1 MKYSFL
7 KIFISATIFLLLA
20 SSLAS
25 GTEPSNQQLAFEF
38 NEEAV
43 LALENQEFSEAID
56 LLHQALALSPNDKTL
71 KNNLAVTYNNYALYL
86 GERDNT
92 ENAKKYLYKA
102 ISIAPND
109 TKYKDNLANIV
120 CAYAEWFYQKGNIAL
135 AEQEL
140 EESLKLAPQHVPS
153 LILLGRISYQEQQL
167 KKAKA
172 LWAKAYKY
180 DSNNTD
186 LENLLD
192 KVTEEEKIESNLKH
206 TKAFCFDIRFD
217 KNVVTDEIYDI
228 RFYLQQAYRDI
239 GHDFHY
245 YPKQKIPVILY
256 SPEDFK
262 SLRNAPDWVSGI
274 YDGKIRLPIKENTL
288 QESEMKRLIWHEYTH
303 AIVFYLGGTNCPLWL
318 NEGLAKWEEAKQA
331 PLNFLPLKNALKENK
346 LIPLNRLESCFS
358 MKTDLDKINLAY
370 LEAYSFTE
378 FLLKRW
384 NFHTIK
390 KLLEEFKNGAST
402 EEAFSKILHRSIR
415 KMNKEWLAFLQDRY
429 SK

>member
-186 LENLLD
+186 NP
-192 KVTEEEKIESNLKH
+192 S
-206 TKAFCFDIRFD
+206 
-217 KNVVTDEIYDI
+217 
-228 RFYLQQAYRDI
+228 
-239 GHDFHY
+239 
-245 YPKQKIPVILY
+245 
-256 SPEDFK
+256 
-262 SLRNAPDWVSGI
+262 SG
-274 YDGKIRLPIKENTL
+274 K
-288 QESEMKRLIWHEYTH
+288 
-303 AIVFYLGGTNCPLWL
+303 
-318 NEGLAKWEEAKQA
+318 
-331 PLNFLPLKNALKENK
+331 
-346 LIPLNRLESCFS
+346 
-358 MKTDLDKINLAY
+358 
-370 LEAYSFTE
+370 
-378 FLLKRW
+378 
-384 NFHTIK
+384 
-390 KLLEEFKNGAST
+390 
-402 EEAFSKILHRSIR
+402 
-415 KMNKEWLAFLQDRY
+415 
-429 SK
+429 